1 MKKRLWI
8 ITGLLIIVA
17 TVAALSG
24 CKEFPRIIGSN
35 NIETRDFDYSGFTR
49 IDISHAFTA
58 EIVQSDNYQVEVT
71 LNDNLFDYLSISRSG
86 NTLTIKMDPMSS
98 FLHTTQHV
106 KISLPDLVA
115 VTISGASHGT
125 VTGFADATLFDL
137 NVSGASRLEIDGL
150 KTTGSTYIEVSG
162 ASRLSGNLDTV
173 DGDFTVSGASTL
185 ELSGSATDVKLDV
198 SGASHATLGT
208 FKIVDTSVSVTG
220 ASSATID
227 VSGRLDLNVSGA
239 SRLIY
244 SGNATLG
251 DVEVSGASTLN
262 RQ

>member
-1 MKKRLWI
+1 MKRRLWI
-8 ITGLLIIVA
+8 ITALLIIVA
-17 TVAALSG
+17 TIAALTG

-35 NIETRDFDYSGFTR
+35 VIETKDFDYSGFTR
-49 IDISHAFTA
+49 IEISHAFTA

-71 LNDNLFDYLSISRSG
+71 LNDNLFDYLNISHSG

-125 VTGFADATLFDL
+125 VTGFANATLLDL

-150 KTTGSTYIEVSG
+150 KTTGSTYITVSG
-162 ASRLSGNLDTV
+162 ASRLTGNLETV
-173 DGDFTVSGASTL
+173 DGDFEVSGASTL
-185 ELSGSATDVKLDV
+185 ELAGSGADVKLDV
-198 SGASHATLGT
+198 SGASHATLVT
-208 FKIVDTSVSVTG
+208 FKIIETSLSVTG
-220 ASSATID
+220 ASSATVD
-227 VSGRLDLNVSGA
+227 VSGRLDLEVSGA

-244 SGNATLG
+244 SGNPTLG
-251 DVEVSGASTLN
+251 RVEVSGASTLI